1 MNNNLISNIKQYFLT
16 NSNIQ
21 LNDNWLKDCLDHI
34 NKKNNDN
41 INFNNNN
48 NNISIISEKVYKYFL
63 NSDILKSAQPCF
75 TDTQAKSINDITI
88 KLSKFN
94 GVFILQ
100 LNSIKNISESF
111 ENRDNDDRSTNRTL
125 KLHLTDGKN
134 NFNAIEHHFI
144 HFLSPLI
151 PPGLKI
157 AIKDFTVRRGIIL
170 LEEHNI
176 RIIGG
181 QVTRLVKIHEEEVK
195 MRKDKLSAIINP
207 NNGNN
212 NNNSNINNRNST
224 NNNNNVRL
232 NILPVNNNNKST
244 TTTST
249 ASRMAINRTN
259 IAITASTANSTPP
272 NLIRPTIP
280 LSTPST
286 ASSTSTIRPTLPI
299 KPSTNGIVKKPPLTS
314 TTSTSTTTTSTTTST
329 TTNRGI
335 TKDTPISLLSP
346 PQSLITNRV
355 NLLNDNN
362 ENSKSTTTSK
372 IFKNDHSIIDLD
384 NEYNDVNSNNNNNTD
399 NNNNNNNNFIINDK
413 DSSFV
418 TYISEINQKISI
430 YKPKTKLNVLAS
442 IGGIKLSI
450 KSGMFNIKLVLC
462 DGSDSLKNVLLS
474 PDISKSI
481 LGEVS
486 DFRNLEKENQSKYL
500 SDNLNLLAN
509 NILEL
514 EFQNQSDGFNIIKIK
529 PLNEKIL
536 IEQLKNDI
544 SSFQNDRIGP
554 RNSINF
560 DSFNPYDDDNS
571 GFGNYYVNEYD
582 Y

>member
-34 NKKNNDN
+34 NKNS
-41 INFNNNN
+41 NNN
-48 NNISIISEKVYKYFL
+48 NNINLQIISEKVYKYFL
-63 NSDILKSAQPCF
+63 NSDILKSALPNF
-75 TDTQAKSINDITI
+75 TEQQAKSINDITI
-88 KLSKFN
+88 KVSKFN

-111 ENRDNDDRSTNRTL
+111 ENRDNDDKSANRTL

-144 HFLSPLI
+144 HFLSPLM

-181 QVTRLVKIHEEEVK
+181 QVTRLVKIHEEEVR
-195 MRKDKLSAIINP
+195 MRKDKLSAVLGQ
-207 NNGNN
+207 NNNNNN
-212 NNNSNINNRNST
+212 NNNSNKSNINNRNLV
-224 NNNNNVRL
+224 NNNNNNARS
-232 NILPVNNNNKST
+232 NILPVNNINKP

-249 ASRMAINRTN
+249 VSTLGMNRTN
-259 IAITASTANSTPP
+259 MAVSANIANTTPS

-280 LSTPST
+280 LSNPST
-286 ASSTSTIRPTLPI
+286 VTTSTIRPTLPI
-299 KPSTNGIVKKPPLTS
+299 KPSTSGTIKRPPLS
-314 TTSTSTTTTSTTTST
+314 SSTTTTSTTTPT
-329 TTNRGI
+329 TTANTINQGI
-335 TKDTPISLLSP
+335 TKDIPISLLSP
-346 PQSLITNRV
+346 PQSLITNRL

-362 ENSKSTTTSK
+362 NNNNENSRSSFTSKITSNTTTTTTTTSK
-372 IFKNDHSIIDLD
+372 GSNNDHSVIYLDDEFNGVNRNDNDLI
-384 NEYNDVNSNNNNNTD
+384 V
-399 NNNNNNNNFIINDK
+399 NDK
-413 DSSFV
+413 DTSFV

-462 DGSDSLKNVLLS
+462 DGSDSLNNVLLS
-474 PDISKSI
+474 PNISKSI

-509 NILEL
+509 NLLEL
-514 EFQNQSDGFNIIKIK
+514 EFQNQNDGFSIIKIK

-544 SSFQNDRIGP
+544 SSFQNDF
-554 RNSINF
+554 S
-560 DSFNPYDDDNS
+560 DSTNAFNNDPYNYDN
-571 GFGNYYVNEYD
+571 GFENYSEYD